1 MNKRAKEELK
11 NLSVDELT
19 AKVEE
24 LRRDLFS
31 TRLHSA
37 TTPIK
42 DNTSFKKLR
51 RAIACALTFLH
62 QKKEG
67 ISHGTK

>member
-1 MNKRAKEELK
+1 MKKHAKEELK
-11 NLSVDELT
+11 NLSVAELT

-37 TTPIK
+37 TTPLK

-51 RAIACALTFLH
+51 RAIACTLTVLN

-67 ISHGTK
+67 VSHGTK